1 MTTATSSCRSA
12 STPEGP
18 AAAWAARRLEVADV
32 RCWRRAELDL
42 PAGLVLVVGPNG
54 AGKTSLIEAVTLGC
68 LGVSPR
74 TAREAEVVRRGAEA
88 LHVALDLE
96 GPQGA
101 HRREIGFAPGRGRRL
116 RLDGEPVRAL
126 AAWRARAVLVFL
138 PDELRAVKGPPAARR
153 RALDRTLEAASV
165 GFAED
170 AAAYQEALAQR
181 NALLRRIRAGGA
193 SEASLPAWEAPMA
206 ARGARVAAARRA
218 GAAAL
223 AGPFR
228 DWLAAL
234 GGGPDGVLR
243 LEPSPSAL
251 GDVADDALEGALAA
265 ALRERRGRDV
275 QAAQT
280 LSGPH
285 RDDLF
290 IGAGPADLRRS
301 GSQGEQR
308 TAALALLLAAR
319 DHLRERAARPILL
332 LDDVLSE
339 LDPGRRRLLLEA
351 VRDGGQTLVTSADP
365 AVADALSEP
374 PDALVRVEDG
384 ALR

>member
-1 MTTATSSCRSA
+1 MSTATSSCPSA
-12 STPEGP
+12 STPEG
-18 AAAWAARRLEVADV
+18 AAPAWAARRLELADV
-32 RCWRRAELDL
+32 RCWRRAELEL
-42 PAGLVLVVGPNG
+42 PGGLVLIVGPNG
-54 AGKTSLIEAVTLGC
+54 AGKTSLVEAVTLGC

-74 TAREAEVVRRGAEA
+74 TAREAEVIRRGAEA
-88 LHVALDLE
+88 LHVTLDLD
-96 GPQGA
+96 GPRGL

-153 RALDRTLEAASV
+153 RALDRTLEAGTR

-181 NALLRRIRAGGA
+181 NALLRRVRAGAA

-218 GAAAL
+218 GMAAL

-228 DWLAAL
+228 DWLGAL

-251 GDVADDALEGALAA
+251 AEVPDDALEGALAS
-265 ALRERRGRDV
+265 ALRGRRGRDV

-290 IGAGPADLRRS
+290 IGAGAADLRRS

-351 VRDGGQTLVTSADP
+351 VRDGGQSLVTSADP
-365 AVADALSEP
+365 AAADALSEP
-374 PDALVRVEDG
+374 PDALVAVEDG
-384 ALR
+384 AVR